1 MKKQLS
7 VFALHARAA
16 IGRLALVLLGMLA
29 LDAAAYVLFGLRGF
43 RASLTG
49 SELVTALRVIFSL
62 GLVACQLLLAGC
74 FGAGS
79 RYGYTLRRLQIPETR
94 VLLWSGV
101 CNALCFACVW
111 CVQLMASV
119 GTAALHAADARYAE
133 GAQGIFVDFYRSE
146 FLLGLLPLADGYL
159 WVRNVV
165 FVLALGVLTA
175 YMQLGL
181 RRKNGGRRLALVV
194 LTGLML
200 RDTFGFDISMIDLA
214 LIGQYSEN
222 NFNGMNCGIMDQF
235 ASAMGKKDCA
245 IFLDTNTLNYEYAPV
260 KLPDARIVIT
270 NSKVKHSLV
279 SSAYNDRRRES
290 ETALKDLQT
299 VVDIKTLGD
308 LTEAEFEAHKDA
320 IKDPVCRKRAK
331 HAVYENQR
339 TIHAVEALKNN
350 DIVTFGKLINE
361 SHVSLRDDYE
371 TSCKET
377 DILAELAWAVPG
389 VYGSR
394 ITGGGFGGC
403 TVSIVKN
410 DAIDQFI
417 KSVGDTYKEKTGH
430 TAEFY
435 VVDIG
440 DGARSLD

>member
-7 VFALHARAA
+7 VFALHTRAA

-29 LDAAAYVLFGLRGF
+29 LDAAAYILFGLRGF

-62 GLVACQLLLAGC
+62 GLVACQLLLASC

-146 FLLGLLPLADGYL
+146 FLHGLLPLADGYL

-200 RDTFGFDISMIDLA
+200 LVLPVGSGSGRTAGILQSAAALFAAGICGYLGFLQA
-214 LIGQYSEN
+214 H
-222 NFNGMNCGIMDQF
+222 NGKEGPEDE
-235 ASAMGKKDCA
+235 
-245 IFLDTNTLNYEYAPV
+245 LD
-260 KLPDARIVIT
+260 
-270 NSKVKHSLV
+270 
-279 SSAYNDRRRES
+279 
-290 ETALKDLQT
+290 
-299 VVDIKTLGD
+299 
-308 LTEAEFEAHKDA
+308 
-320 IKDPVCRKRAK
+320 
-331 HAVYENQR
+331 
-339 TIHAVEALKNN
+339 
-350 DIVTFGKLINE
+350 
-361 SHVSLRDDYE
+361 
-371 TSCKET
+371 
-377 DILAELAWAVPG
+377 
-389 VYGSR
+389 
-394 ITGGGFGGC
+394 
-403 TVSIVKN
+403 
-410 DAIDQFI
+410 
-417 KSVGDTYKEKTGH
+417 
-430 TAEFY
+430 
-435 VVDIG
+435 
-440 DGARSLD
+440 

>member
-62 GLVACQLLLAGC
+62 GLVACQLLLAAC

-133 GAQGIFVDFYRSE
+133 GAQGICVDFYRSE
-146 FLLGLLPLADGYL
+146 FLHGLLPLADGYL
-159 WVRNVV
+159 WIRNVV

-200 RDTFGFDISMIDLA
+200 LV
-214 LIGQYSEN
+214 L
-222 NFNGMNCGIMDQF
+222 
-235 ASAMGKKDCA
+235 
-245 IFLDTNTLNYEYAPV
+245 PV
-260 KLPDARIVIT
+260 
-270 NSKVKHSLV
+270 
-279 SSAYNDRRRES
+279 
-290 ETALKDLQT
+290 
-299 VVDIKTLGD
+299 
-308 LTEAEFEAHKDA
+308 
-320 IKDPVCRKRAK
+320 
-331 HAVYENQR
+331 
-339 TIHAVEALKNN
+339 
-350 DIVTFGKLINE
+350 
-361 SHVSLRDDYE
+361 
-371 TSCKET
+371 
-377 DILAELAWAVPG
+377 
-389 VYGSR
+389 
-394 ITGGGFGGC
+394 GFGSGRTAGILQSAAALFAAGIC
-403 TVSIVKN
+403 GYLGFLQAHN
-410 DAIDQFI
+410 
-417 KSVGDTYKEKTGH
+417 GKEGP
-430 TAEFY
+430 E
-435 VVDIG
+435 DE
-440 DGARSLD
+440 LD

>member
-7 VFALHARAA
+7 VFALHTRAA

-29 LDAAAYVLFGLRGF
+29 LDAATYVLFGLRGF

-119 GTAALHAADARYAE
+119 GAAALHAADARYAE
-133 GAQGIFVDFYRSE
+133 GAQGIFVDFYRSD
-146 FLLGLLPLADGYL
+146 FLHGLLPLADGYL

-200 RDTFGFDISMIDLA
+200 LV
-214 LIGQYSEN
+214 L
-222 NFNGMNCGIMDQF
+222 
-235 ASAMGKKDCA
+235 
-245 IFLDTNTLNYEYAPV
+245 PV
-260 KLPDARIVIT
+260 
-270 NSKVKHSLV
+270 
-279 SSAYNDRRRES
+279 
-290 ETALKDLQT
+290 
-299 VVDIKTLGD
+299 
-308 LTEAEFEAHKDA
+308 
-320 IKDPVCRKRAK
+320 
-331 HAVYENQR
+331 
-339 TIHAVEALKNN
+339 
-350 DIVTFGKLINE
+350 
-361 SHVSLRDDYE
+361 
-371 TSCKET
+371 
-377 DILAELAWAVPG
+377 
-389 VYGSR
+389 
-394 ITGGGFGGC
+394 GFGSGW
-403 TVSIVKN
+403 TAGIL
-410 DAIDQFI
+410 Q
-417 KSVGDTYKEKTGH
+417 SVAALFAAGICGYLGFLQAHNGKEGP
-430 TAEFY
+430 E
-435 VVDIG
+435 DE
-440 DGARSLD
+440 LD

>member
-62 GLVACQLLLAGC
+62 GLVACQL
-74 FGAGS
+74 
-79 RYGYTLRRLQIPETR
+79 
-94 VLLWSGV
+94 WSGV

-111 CVQLMASV
+111 GVQLMASV

-146 FLLGLLPLADGYL
+146 FLHGLLPLADGYL

-200 RDTFGFDISMIDLA
+200 LV
-214 LIGQYSEN
+214 L
-222 NFNGMNCGIMDQF
+222 
-235 ASAMGKKDCA
+235 
-245 IFLDTNTLNYEYAPV
+245 PV
-260 KLPDARIVIT
+260 
-270 NSKVKHSLV
+270 
-279 SSAYNDRRRES
+279 
-290 ETALKDLQT
+290 
-299 VVDIKTLGD
+299 
-308 LTEAEFEAHKDA
+308 
-320 IKDPVCRKRAK
+320 
-331 HAVYENQR
+331 
-339 TIHAVEALKNN
+339 
-350 DIVTFGKLINE
+350 
-361 SHVSLRDDYE
+361 
-371 TSCKET
+371 
-377 DILAELAWAVPG
+377 
-389 VYGSR
+389 
-394 ITGGGFGGC
+394 GFGSGR
-403 TVSIVKN
+403 TAGIL
-410 DAIDQFI
+410 Q
-417 KSVGDTYKEKTGH
+417 SVAALFAAGICGYLGFLQAHNGKEGP
-430 TAEFY
+430 E
-435 VVDIG
+435 DE
-440 DGARSLD
+440 LD

>member
-1 MKKQLS
+1 MKQKLFDK
-7 VFALHARAA
+7 FAE
-16 IGRLALVLLGMLA
+16 
-29 LDAAAYVLFGLRGF
+29 LFGNSDGVNFYFSPGRVNLIGEHTDYNGGHVFPCALTLGTYGAARKREDRKIHFYSMNLDSFGVVE
-43 RASLTG
+43 ASLDDLTNKK
-49 SELVTALRVIFSL
+49 EYNWAN
-62 GLVACQLLLAGC
+62 
-74 FGAGS
+74 
-79 RYGYTLRRLQIPETR
+79 YP
-94 VLLWSGV
+94 
-101 CNALCFACVW
+101 
-111 CVQLMASV
+111 
-119 GTAALHAADARYAE
+119 
-133 GAQGIFVDFYRSE
+133 
-146 FLLGLLPLADGYL
+146 
-159 WVRNVV
+159 
-165 FVLALGVLTA
+165 LGVVWA
-175 YMQLGL
+175 FAEKGHPISSGFDMVIWGNIPNGSGL
-181 RRKNGGRRLALVV
+181 SSSASLEV
-194 LTGLML
+194 LTGVILSDL
-200 RDTFGFDISMIDLA
+200 FDIKDLSMTDLA

-371 TSCKET
+371 TSCTET

-410 DAIDQFI
+410 DSIDQFI
-417 KSVGDTYKEKTGH
+417 TSVGDAYKEKTGH